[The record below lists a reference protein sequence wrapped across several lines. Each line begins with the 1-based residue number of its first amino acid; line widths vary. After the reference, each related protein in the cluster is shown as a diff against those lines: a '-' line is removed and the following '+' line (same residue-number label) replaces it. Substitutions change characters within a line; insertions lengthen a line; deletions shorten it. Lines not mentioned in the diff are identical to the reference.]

1 MEERAN
7 QPEEPILARARKA
20 RVLRIQDQ
28 VDRCPEPLIGE
39 CCCLVCRVLYCILLC
54 QFSYEVG
61 WATGRSSGDHLS

>member
-39 CCCLVCRVLYCILLC
+39 LPSMSGVVLHITCH
-54 QFSYEVG
+54 FSYEVG
-61 WATGRSSGDHLS
+61 WATGRSSGDW